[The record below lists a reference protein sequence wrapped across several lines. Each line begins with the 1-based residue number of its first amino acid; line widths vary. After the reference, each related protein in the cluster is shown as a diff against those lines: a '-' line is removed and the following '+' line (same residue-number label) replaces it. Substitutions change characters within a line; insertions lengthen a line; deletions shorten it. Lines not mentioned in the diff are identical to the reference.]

1 VTPRRAITGRSIG
14 FASCVGKAEADS
26 VIKLPAHDAGR
37 LRAIDP
43 MRDDEQHWFND
54 VSEQFLYRYGR
65 AGLTIFDELLD
76 RCSGSA
82 WPPTSPAEC
91 CPSPPTHPRI

>member
-1 VTPRRAITGRSIG
+1 VRHGLCDACVTPRRAITGRSIG

-43 MRDDEQHWFND
+43 MRDDEQH
-54 VSEQFLYRYGR
+54 
-65 AGLTIFDELLD
+65 
-76 RCSGSA
+76 
-82 WPPTSPAEC
+82 
-91 CPSPPTHPRI
+91 